1 MCSTKE
7 VSPEEESSDVTAT
20 PEGTEQTHP
29 AMNGNAEDLSMQ
41 AYTNIHAEAIPQ
53 ADAKRQFSAGSHDAR
68 EFACEVSCTMKT
80 CVREK
85 PSATAVDVGGD
96 GMDAGGNGAPKK
108 KRSALTRLSAYVT
121 NGMEGAF
128 ERHGRRVAAN
138 AHTTAALCMVFSA
151 LCSLGSFY
159 FVTELRPYSLWLPQ
173 DSEFIKVLNWQSKNF
188 PNTYRRHVAFWEAD
202 NILTARAIQE
212 MWRLHVRVADIAVGP
227 NATSWDNLC
236 ARVPSLPTQVESLEE
251 DYADYE
257 YGVLTRRRRDNGHF
271 LDYDMSLSMSREDYC
286 ATMDSLPK
294 VCLETSLLEV
304 WGLDEERILN
314 LTDEQVLEDINSKQ
328 ISEVFGYGVN
338 FTKYL
343 GSISYDEEGRVVSAG
358 GAIHV
363 WVTTV
368 DHEAVDRGNI
378 VVDQGNGELVDVN
391 GFAWED
397 RWVKTVLND
406 SSRPKDIRAFAQSAS
421 SFGKVSD
428 ENIWGDVKWLVL
440 GFSLMCMFVNMTLG
454 RRNLVQQRPM
464 LAFMGMVS
472 VAQAIAVSYGLCSLM
487 GIPYCPVN
495 SILPILLIGLGVD
508 DMFVIMAAWESV
520 GRKKGVTTLTE
531 RAGVAMRHAG
541 VAITVTSLT
550 DVTAFAVG
558 ATTDLPAL
566 RSFCIYA
573 AVGIFAVYIL
583 QSTFFLAWLVRD
595 ERRMEENKNGFFWCI
610 THKDWKPWAC
620 SKRDLL
626 GDVFKHGFC
635 PFILS
640 APMRAIILLGTGALV
655 ASSIWS
661 TMNLRKEFNAKWFIP
676 KTSYLHETFEI
687 AEKHFPDAGQ
697 AGYLYFANVSLP
709 EDLPALNEMIK
720 DLEDTEVIQS
730 IDPWFSAL
738 DRYIAQKPELTN
750 STLDYALLQDTLS
763 IFLQSSSGASYRRD
777 FKVDGNLDCR
787 APAPPVTSFRI
798 SFMHLPTE
806 GSQEESHALQAVKS
820 VIESVPIKGFKAA
833 WAQAYSVWETNEV
846 VGHELWRNM
855 ILAAAVVGVVTL
867 ILLASFWSAMLVLAC
882 VAATV
887 VGVSGTMAIW
897 GLTVDTVSCIA
908 LVLAIGLSVDYA
920 AHISHAFLAIRDVKD
935 RKERARA
942 ALEGVGP
949 AVLQG
954 GFSTLLSFILLAGS
968 SSHVFITFFKV
979 FTAASVLG
987 LYYGLVFLPV
997 ILSFVGPEPYADRED
1012 DDFVPTTQPQ
1022 HDIAYT
1028 NDAFTPDP
1036 DTESKIVT
1044 QF

>member
-1 MCSTKE
+1 
-7 VSPEEESSDVTAT
+7 
-20 PEGTEQTHP
+20 
-29 AMNGNAEDLSMQ
+29 
-41 AYTNIHAEAIPQ
+41 
-53 ADAKRQFSAGSHDAR
+53 
-68 EFACEVSCTMKT
+68 
-80 CVREK
+80 
-85 PSATAVDVGGD
+85 
-96 GMDAGGNGAPKK
+96 
-108 KRSALTRLSAYVT
+108 
-121 NGMEGAF
+121 
-128 ERHGRRVAAN
+128 
-138 AHTTAALCMVFSA
+138 
-151 LCSLGSFY
+151 
-159 FVTELRPYSLWLPQ
+159 
-173 DSEFIKVLNWQSKNF
+173 
-188 PNTYRRHVAFWEAD
+188 
-202 NILTARAIQE
+202 
-212 MWRLHVRVADIAVGP
+212 MWRLHVRVADISVGP
-227 NATSWDNLC
+227 NGTSWDSLC
-236 ARVPSLPTQVESLEE
+236 ARVPSLPTQVEVPEE
-251 DYADYE
+251 DYEYYE
-257 YGVLTRRRRDNGHF
+257 YGVLERRRRNAGHF

-304 WGLDEERILN
+304 WGLDEEVIMN
-314 LTDEQVLEDINSKQ
+314 LTDEQVLEDINSKR

-343 GSISYDEEGRVVSAG
+343 GSVSYDEEGKVVSAG

-363 WVTTV
+363 WVT
-368 DHEAVDRGNI
+368 AVDPEGVLSGDV
-378 VVDQGNGELVDVN
+378 VVDQGSGELVDAN
-391 GFAWED
+391 GFTWEKM
-397 RWVKTVLND
+397 WVRTVLND
-406 SSRPKDIRAFAQSAS
+406 SSRPKDIHAYAQSAS
-421 SFGKVSD
+421 SFGTVSD

-472 VAQAIAVSYGLCSLM
+472 VGQAIAVSYGLCSLM

-508 DMFVIMAAWESV
+508 DMFVIMAAWEAV
-520 GRKKGVTTLTE
+520 GRKKGVATLTE
-531 RAGVAMRHAG
+531 RAGLTMRHAG

-595 ERRMEENKNGFFWCI
+595 ESRMEEHKNGFFWCI

-626 GDVFKHGFC
+626 ADIFKHGFC

-640 APMRAIILLGTGALV
+640 GPMRAIILLGTGALA

-661 TMNLRKEFNAKWFIP
+661 TMNLRKEFNAMWFIP
-676 KTSYLHETFEI
+676 KTSYLYETFEV
-687 AEKHFPDAGQ
+687 AGKHFPEAGQ
-697 AGYLYFANVSLP
+697 SGYLYFSNVSLP
-709 EDLPALNEMIK
+709 EDLPALNKMIN
-720 DLEDTEVIQS
+720 DLKDTEVIQS

-738 DRYIAQKPELTN
+738 DRYMAQKPELANT
-750 STLDYALLQDTLS
+750 TLDYSLLQDILS
-763 IFLQSSSGASYRRD
+763 IFLQSSSGASYRGD
-777 FKVDGNLDCR
+777 FKVDGTLDCR

-798 SFMHLPTE
+798 SFTHHPTE
-806 GSQEESHALQAVKS
+806 NTQEESYALKAVKS
-820 VIESVPIKGFKAA
+820 VMASVPVHGFKAA
-833 WAQAYSVWETNEV
+833 WAQAYSIWETNEV

-855 ILAAAVVGVVTL
+855 VLASAVVGVVTL
-867 ILLASFWSAMLVLAC
+867 ILLASFWSALLVLAC

-908 LVLAIGLSVDYA
+908 LVLAVGLSVDYA
-920 AHISHAFLAIRDVKD
+920 AHISHAFLAIRGVQDK
-935 RKERARA
+935 KERARA

-997 ILSFVGPEPYADRED
+997 ILSFVGPDPYDDIEED
-1012 DDFVPTTQPQ
+1012 DNFAPATE
-1022 HDIAYT
+1022 HDVAYT

-1044 QF
+1044 RF